1 LHNGKS
7 FTLTGS
13 EAISYRHAANILSQH
28 IGREISY
35 ENISEDDT
43 RKGIKEMGMNDWHA
57 NILLELLHLSKE
69 GDLCNISL
77 FGVLTPFPSKVQIPR
92 IWFKKY
98 LIH

>member
-7 FTLTGS
+7 FTLTGP
-13 EAISYRHAANILSQH
+13 EAISYRDAANILSQH

-43 RKGIKEMGMNDWHA
+43 RKGIKEIGMNDWHA

-69 GDLCNISL
+69 GDLSNISL
-77 FGVLTPFPSKVQIPR
+77 
-92 IWFKKY
+92 Y
-98 LIH
+98 LEY